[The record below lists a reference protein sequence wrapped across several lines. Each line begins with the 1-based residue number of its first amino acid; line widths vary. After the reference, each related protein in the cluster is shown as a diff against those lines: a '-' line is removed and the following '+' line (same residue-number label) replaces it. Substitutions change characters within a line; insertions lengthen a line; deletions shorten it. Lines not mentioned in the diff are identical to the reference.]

1 VIYLQLYWEF
11 FQIGLFS
18 VGGGLATLPFISA
31 MAQRTGWITQQ
42 RIVDMLAV
50 AESTPGA
57 IGVNLATYTGW
68 TLANFFGGVVATLGL
83 ITPSIIIIIL
93 IARILQTFESHPT
106 VRYTF
111 QALRPGAFGLI
122 TVAAVGIMVAVLFP
136 WGSDQIAN
144 GFGIDLPR
152 MTLFL
157 IVFFMMLRLKTW
169 HPVWFILFSGLVGYL
184 VF

>member
-1 VIYLQLYWEF
+1 MIYLQLYWEF

-50 AESTPGA
+50 SESTPGA

-68 TLANFFGGVVATLGL
+68 TLAQFFGGVVATLGL
-83 ITPSIIIIIL
+83 ITPSIIIIVL
-93 IARILQTFESHPT
+93 IARALQTFESHPV
-106 VRYTF
+106 VRFGF

-122 TVAAVGIMVAVLFP
+122 AVAGSGIILSVLFP
-136 WGSDQIAN
+136 GGLDPRAT
-144 GFGIDLPR
+144 GIGVDLPR

-157 IVFFMMLRLKTW
+157 IMFFMMIRLKTW
-169 HPVWFILFSGLVGYL
+169 HPVWFILFSGIVGYL